1 MSSSERPPG
10 DDDERDDDPLAFVPD
25 ERDQAEAA
33 GDPPTGASSLDPA
46 TLVGP
51 PERPSFAPEDDDR
64 GRAAAVARAVGG
76 RWVAVIVVLAA
87 VIGGVSLLTAG
98 GGGESRGT
106 VKTGSKLPPFA
117 APLATAPKLKSDD
130 VNLAAKPNQGQAGSV
145 AACSIVNPSVV
156 TSCGLL
162 RRGPLVLAMF
172 SSGVGECV
180 GTVDEIDRL
189 RARFPRIQTLAVAIG
204 GEHGSTAKTVRARR
218 WRLPVAYDRDGALSS
233 RLGVAVCPFVLFVES
248 DGRIA
253 ERLIGTPA
261 PGALARGMAALAA
274 PAPTGDAGSPT
285 PASGR

>member
-1 MSSSERPPG
+1 MSTSDQPPDSNDG
-10 DDDERDDDPLAFVPD
+10 DERDHDPLAFAPD
-25 ERDQAEAA
+25 ERDEAEAA
-33 GDPPTGASSLDPA
+33 GTPP

-51 PERPSFAPEDDDR
+51 PDLPRYEPDDDPR
-64 GRAAAVARAVGG
+64 GRAAAVAQAVGG
-76 RWVAVIVVLAA
+76 RWVAVIVILVA
-87 VIGGVSLLTAG
+87 VIAGVSLLTVG
-98 GGGESRGT
+98 GGGETRGT
-106 VKTGSKLPPFA
+106 VKTGSLLPPFA
-117 APLATAPKLKSDD
+117 APLATAPKLKNDD

-162 RRGPLVLAMF
+162 RRGPLVLVMF

-180 GTVDEIDRL
+180 RTVDEIDRL
-189 RARFPRIQTLAVAIG
+189 RTRFPRLQTLAVAIG
-204 GEHGSTAKTVRARR
+204 GEHGSTAKTARARR

-233 RLGVAVCPFVLFVES
+233 RLGVAVCPFVLFVGS
-248 DGRIA
+248 NGRIA

-274 PAPTGDAGSPT
+274 PAPTGAVRSPA